1 MWDRLGRMDGPAWD
15 VFLFLPMQLYIE
27 LPRLFNVGGCMEE
40 MIKKKKKVQ
49 HACMGKWKVHRSLYC
64 LAIAVERQS
73 CNPGPAI
80 RVISFSYN

>member
-1 MWDRLGRMDGPAWD
+1 MDGPAWD

-49 HACMGKWKVHRSLYC
+49 HACMGK
-64 LAIAVERQS
+64 
-73 CNPGPAI
+73 
-80 RVISFSYN
+80 